1 MSRRDE
7 KKLSNEFLCL
17 SFDESKSWF
26 AVEEVWFRIHST
38 FFSIFCLCY
47 NSSHITLHSPPHQ
60 EKYVLD
66 PGRCPSGVN
75 GRLEGHFFKHIKL
88 QKIASSR
95 REEEEGGGGDIER
108 TVGNRD
114 RMTQD
119 LGFKIMVR

>member
-95 REEEEGGGGDIER
+95 KEEGGGDIER